1 MVERVVEWEERVSP
15 CSFVRHLAPCS
26 AQNAGS
32 LTVERLPRT
41 SLMPSLER
49 LNFFDW
55 WPTSRFLPLFNGV
68 PS

>member
-1 MVERVVEWEERVSP
+1 MVVEWVERVSP

-41 SLMPSLER
+41 SLMPR
-49 LNFFDW
+49 
-55 WPTSRFLPLFNGV
+55 
-68 PS
+68 PSKD